1 MQRDDMIERLY
12 AKTDLDFD
20 QIESLTDAQMR
31 EMLGLTVEPVKPEKP
46 VRDVREVAL
55 VVKPVMTGFEF
66 VEHEGAL
73 HRVET
78 WMQGSIEQRV
88 RVRCGATVRFQDRTV
103 SASIVLHW
111 LRTGELVKRVPRER
125 KAWQAAIREG
135 AKVKHL
141 GRFATREE
149 RDAAVLM
156 YRLSKCNN
164 V

>member
-20 QIESLTDAQMR
+20 VIEGFTDTQLR
-31 EMLGLTVEPVKPEKP
+31 EMIGLNAEPVKP
-46 VRDVREVAL
+46 VRDVREVTPSI
-55 VVKPVMTGFEF
+55 KPVMTGFEF
-66 VEHEGAL
+66 VEHDGAL

-78 WMQGSIEQRV
+78 WLQGTIERRV
-88 RVRCGATVRFQDRTV
+88 RVRCGATVRFQDRAV

-125 KAWQAAIREG
+125 KTWQAAIRVDG
-135 AKVKHL
+135 KVKHL
-141 GRFATREE
+141 GRFANREE

-156 YRLSKCNN
+156 YRLGFVPSK
-164 V
+164 